1 MIPIPEMD
9 QSGKLQGRSYRL
21 REETRA
27 IVSIDGKPDILS
39 VPAGSVLT
47 VIEESLK
54 EPGMLLVAWGDKT
67 VKLFRMDLMRRGDP
81 VRKSAAKSAGH

>member
-1 MIPIPEMD
+1 MIITPEMY

-27 IVSIDGKPDILS
+27 VGSIDGKPDILS
-39 VPAGSVLT
+39 VPAGSVVT
-47 VIEESLK
+47 VIEESAK
-54 EPGMLLVAWGDKT
+54 EPGMLLLAWGDMT
-67 VKLFRMDLMRRGDP
+67 VKLFRIDLMRRGDP